1 MLEPLRAEGLTE
13 VQVVGVFTNGS
24 SWESHNP
31 GFDQVS
37 FPMLLDPQAS
47 TFYLYGTTS
56 YDVIFVDRKQRLVK
70 KETFDTSLVPSIKQ
84 RLREL
89 HVEP

>member
-1 MLEPLRAEGLTE
+1 VLEPLRAEGLTDLE
-13 VQVVGVFTNGS
+13 VIGVFTNGS
-24 SWESHNP
+24 SWDAHNP
-31 GFDQVS
+31 GFDEVT

-47 TFYLYGTTS
+47 VFYLYGTTS
-56 YDVIFVDRKQRLVK
+56 YDLIFVDRKQRLVN

-89 HVEP
+89 HAE